1 MTDGAKNQ
9 FTTCVHH
16 LTIVPH
22 SNIGAANKGILL
34 GSGGVLIGAEGRWV
48 SLDVSTEG
56 LETTKKLKP
65 VASSTR
71 CDVVV
76 GDETMVDTDSFYMAL
91 KDYRLTDLGFIG
103 HRYTWKKGSKS
114 FTKAQLDRGVGN
126 GLWRDIF
133 PNNMVEYLITPYSD
147 HAPLLL
153 RTDKKRGY

>member
-22 SNIGAANKGILL
+22 SNIGAANKGILIQSGDGNEL

-76 GDETMVDTDSFYMAL
+76 
-91 KDYRLTDLGFIG
+91 
-103 HRYTWKKGSKS
+103 
-114 FTKAQLDRGVGN
+114 
-126 GLWRDIF
+126 
-133 PNNMVEYLITPYSD
+133 EYWL
-147 HAPLLL
+147 
-153 RTDKKRGY
+153 